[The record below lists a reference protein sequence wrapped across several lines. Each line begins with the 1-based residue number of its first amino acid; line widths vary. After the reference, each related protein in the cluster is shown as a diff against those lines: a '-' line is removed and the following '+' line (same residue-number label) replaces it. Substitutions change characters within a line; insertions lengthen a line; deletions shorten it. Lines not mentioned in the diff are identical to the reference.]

1 MSLAPIIEH
10 VTDFVKNLSY
20 NCSLI
25 QQCPFWFC
33 SVAMLCL
40 TLCNSKNPRL
50 PYSLSAGACSDS
62 CLFRQWCHPTVSSSA
77 TPFSSRPPSIFP
89 SITVF
94 SNESSLSNEASGG
107 QSTGASALASV
118 LPVNCCCCWFPLG
131 LTDLISL
138 LSKGLSRVF
147 PSTTVQKHQFLG
159 PQSSLWSKSLIYRWL
174 LEKYNFDY
182 INLCQQKDV
191 FYF

>member
-10 VTDFVKNLSY
+10 VTDFAKNLSY

-25 QQCPFWFC
+25 QQCPFWFW

-40 TLCNSKNPRL
+40 TLCNSKNSKL
-50 PYSLSAGACSDS
+50 PYSSLNTGACSDS
-62 CLFRQWCHPTVSSSA
+62 CLFREWCHPTVSSSA
-77 TPFSSRPPSIFP
+77 TPFSSRPQSFP
-89 SITVF
+89 VSRFFPVSHLF
-94 SNESSLSNEASGG
+94 ASGG
-107 QSTGASALASV
+107 QSIGASALASV

-147 PSTTVQKHQFLG
+147 SSTTVQKHQFLG
-159 PQSSLWSKSLIYRWL
+159 P
-174 LEKYNFDY
+174 
-182 INLCQQKDV
+182 
-191 FYF
+191 

>member
-10 VTDFVKNLSY
+10 VTDFAKNLSY
-20 NCSLI
+20 NCSPI

-40 TLCNSKNPRL
+40 TLCNSKNSRL
-50 PYSLSAGACSDS
+50 PYSSLNTGACSDS

-77 TPFSSRPPSIFP
+77 TPFSSRPQSFP
-89 SITVF
+89 VSRFFPVSHLF
-94 SNESSLSNEASGG
+94 ASGG
-107 QSTGASALASV
+107 QSIGASALASV
-118 LPVNCCCCWFPLG
+118 LPMNIQDWFFLG
-131 LTDLISL
+131 WTVWISL
-138 LSKGLSRVF
+138 QSKGLSRVF
-147 PSTTVQKHQFLG
+147 SSTTVQKHQFLG

-191 FYF
+191 FDF